1 MRVTSYEQ
9 ARGVIREAAAELGVF
24 GSVASLMAHRRRG
37 GEWRGYWERNAG
49 MRHWASRAG
58 LEPRFVHSGGHA
70 WPEDLDRLVAAI
82 RPRQRIWVH
91 TDHVGA
97 G

>member
-1 MRVTSYEQ
+1 MR
-9 ARGVIREAAAELGVF
+9 G
-24 GSVASLMAHRRRG
+24 
-37 GEWRGYWERNAG
+37 
-49 MRHWASRAG
+49 WAQRAG
-58 LEPRFVHSGGHA
+58 VEPHFVHSGGHA

-82 RPRQRIWVH
+82 RPGQRIWVH